1 MSAQK
6 TQARHAIELVAD
18 YYEQHDELGRSGVA
32 RRSSDDQL
40 LDVIRGV
47 LHDLTQ
53 TTNAYINEKGNET
66 QRKEIAR
73 LTRELKTAKGPQT
86 DELAHVNK
94 RLGEVQQELDELRLH
109 QKSPTSADL
118 LRQATRSTS

>member
-118 LRQATRSTS
+118 LRQATGSTS